1 MISNKDDL
9 LFWKSY
15 LLIIS
20 DLFTDMPVEEDFKI
34 LRRFI
39 TMFLTIVETDYE
51 LTINTYEWNTMIQSC
66 LERLGISKS
75 MQKFD
80 VENTFNS
87 YAKKKKLSKTSPL
100 DGKYIIEI
108 INSIN

>member
-1 MISNKDDL
+1 
-9 LFWKSY
+9 
-15 LLIIS
+15 
-20 DLFTDMPVEEDFKI
+20 
-34 LRRFI
+34 
-39 TMFLTIVETDYE
+39 
-51 LTINTYEWNTMIQSC
+51 MIQSC